1 MGFKNTFLKIG
12 LNIQRDSDFRLHMI
26 TTWSILFI
34 VLDIQMD
41 PDFGDNRGLCHWN
54 MITTNSS
61 CKCIL
66 FISIFTACS

>member
-12 LNIQRDSDFRLHMI
+12 LNIQRDSDFRLHRI

-54 MITTNSS
+54 MTYKLYMYFVHFNIH
-61 CKCIL
+61 
-66 FISIFTACS
+66 SI